1 MKRIGGCAT
10 TSSEHSQVLHFSICA
25 KKICPQDMDSR
36 QISLNAFSHMGLQ
49 QLESVGRFD
58 TLWTPDASL
67 LVAIC
72 KKPGETR
79 LSPFFK
85 VNFRDPEFKTFVCKY
100 VTKLGVCLIQAMC
113 VVFCFCCVLV
123 FCHDFQFIAWISW
136 QINEY
141 WRRKWEASSLAE
153 RMLYL
158 QSCRNYWSVLVISTG
173 DVFNIHCLRQPLFHK
188 NYVKAPVEQF

>member
-1 MKRIGGCAT
+1 MPSVT
-10 TSSEHSQVLHFSICA
+10 WESN
-25 KKICPQDMDSR
+25 SR
-36 QISLNAFSHMGLQ
+36 CLG
-49 QLESVGRFD
+49 GRFD
-58 TLWTPDASL
+58 TIKVARMGTRDASL
-67 LVAIC
+67 LVATC
-72 KKPGETR
+72 HHQNRRLTVFKRGSRPKPLFAT
-79 LSPFFK
+79 
-85 VNFRDPEFKTFVCKY
+85 

-113 VVFCFCCVLV
+113 FCVVFCFSCVLV